1 MNIPRRSSIKGFT
14 LVEVMVVIVVMGI
27 LASMILMNIGGT
39 DQRKAMQAREVF
51 LMDMQKMLRVAN
63 DQSRILALNPQS
75 ATDVANFQYNIVEYL
90 PTQQASGSY
99 NKNNLWKAYSEFEPR
114 VLPDHVS
121 LSIQAL
127 DYAYRNANNSELL
140 KQSAPKLIWLGNGEA
155 KPVRVQ
161 FYLNDQPIGSEIE
174 IDHLGKI
181 VDES

>member
-1 MNIPRRSSIKGFT
+1 MNLPRRSSIKGFT

-63 DQSRILALNPQS
+63 DQSRILALNPQT

-90 PTQQASGSY
+90 PAQQMSGSY
-99 NKNNLWKAYSEFEPR
+99 NQNNQWKDYSEFEPR

-121 LSIQAL
+121 LNIQAL
-127 DYAYRNANNSELL
+127 DHAYRNANNSELL

>member
-1 MNIPRRSSIKGFT
+1 M
-14 LVEVMVVIVVMGI
+14 
-27 LASMILMNIGGT
+27 
-39 DQRKAMQAREVF
+39 
-51 LMDMQKMLRVAN
+51 
-63 DQSRILALNPQS
+63 
-75 ATDVANFQYNIVEYL
+75 
-90 PTQQASGSY
+90 
-99 NKNNLWKAYSEFEPR
+99 
-114 VLPDHVS
+114 S

-127 DYAYRNANNSELL
+127 DHAYRNANNSELL